1 MRAEGNGRRPAS
13 EEKSG
18 RAPGRT
24 PSATGPVGGAG
35 APSSTLLALQS
46 SAGNAAVVQLLREAG
61 HDGARE
67 RHQHSA
73 GCGHQQAE
81 EPQVQRSAVH
91 DVLRSGG
98 RPLDSATRTDMESR
112 LGADFSDVRIHNDGA
127 AKASAAEVGARA
139 YTSGSHVVIGD
150 GGADKHTL
158 AHELTHVIQQRQGPV
173 AGTDNGSGLKVS
185 DPSDRFEKEA
195 EANATRAMSGPAPEA
210 AVAAQRSVVDGPVAA
225 QRSVAAPAP
234 AVPAVQRRGDNPY
247 AKAADHDGWTTTA
260 HHIVAHSTLTGAL
273 NRLSD
278 AEKLEVLTSSVPD
291 ELSKE
296 MLANLKVAVP
306 ENENTPEYR
315 RALRKRLADK
325 ANPNTD
331 TECGISFL
339 DIRHS
344 FFEWQAG
351 NQFVGPNT
359 SIRAEPSANGDDIDT
374 DGKYFSPLKDKK
386 FNELTDLGDRLKKP
400 GIENDET
407 VKTLKGILALT
418 KNLRVA
424 DFDPAK
430 WTEVDN
436 GMTVDELAA
445 DQQLN
450 RAHITGYSFFK
461 LAAADVRAG
470 KYHDFLPAATGGGY
484 EYYGKALTGAQ
495 TRGDFVYIP
504 YLTRETPPPKE
515 GKGAGQRQ
523 RLDEYCVAQN
533 VPTSTFL
540 PKGLYNPTRK
550 PLKK

>member
-1 MRAEGNGRRPAS
+1 
-13 EEKSG
+13 
-18 RAPGRT
+18 
-24 PSATGPVGGAG
+24 
-35 APSSTLLALQS
+35 
-46 SAGNAAVVQLLREAG
+46 
-61 HDGARE
+61 
-67 RHQHSA
+67 
-73 GCGHQQAE
+73 
-81 EPQVQRSAVH
+81 
-91 DVLRSGG
+91 
-98 RPLDSATRTDMESR
+98 
-112 LGADFSDVRIHNDGA
+112 GADFSDVRIHNDSA

-185 DPSDRFEKEA
+185 DPSDRFEREA
-195 EANATRAMSGPAPEA
+195 EANATRVMSGPVPEA
-210 AVAAQRSVVDGPVAA
+210 AVTAQRSVTADGSVAA
-225 QRSVAAPAP
+225 QRSVAAPAS
-234 AVPAVQRRGDNPY
+234 AVPSVQRRGDNPY
-247 AKAADHDGWTTTA
+247 AKAVDHDGWTTTA
-260 HHIVAHSTLTGAL
+260 HHIVAHATLTGAL

-278 AEKLEVLTSSVPD
+278 AEQLEVLTSSVPK

-306 ENENTPEYR
+306 ENENTPQYR
-315 RALRKRLADK
+315 SALRQRLASTD
-325 ANPNTD
+325 NPNTD
-331 TECGISFL
+331 TEYGISFL

-374 DGKYFSPLKDKK
+374 DGKYFSPLKTKQ
-386 FNELTDLGDRLKKP
+386 FAELTGLGDRLKQP

-418 KNLRVA
+418 KNQKVA
-424 DFDPAK
+424 DFDPSK

-445 DQQLN
+445 DQHLD

-461 LAAADVRAG
+461 LLAADVRAG
-470 KYHDFLPAATGGGY
+470 RYHDFLPAATGGGY
-484 EYYGKALTGAQ
+484 EYYGRALTGAQ
-495 TRGDFVYIP
+495 TRGEFVYIP
-504 YLTRETPPPKE
+504 YLTRETAPPKE
-515 GKGAGQRQ
+515 GKGARPRQ
-523 RLDEYCVAQN
+523 TLAEYCVAQK

-540 PKGLYNPTRK
+540 PRELYNPTRK
-550 PLKK
+550 PMKK